1 MATQCYSQLGFRFQR
16 KLAVNFAGGD
26 ITSDAGL
33 VLVREFDQRQGLTA
47 DVIARVG
54 EVRDPRYIR
63 HSMDSLMRQRIYQI
77 VAGYEDANDADRLR
91 QDPTFEAVAGD
102 GKTQLGSQPTLSRL
116 ENDLDWSTI
125 ARLSAAGVD
134 WFCTHAFAKGKEP
147 SELVLDLDSTDD
159 PTHGTQQLALFH
171 GGFNQHMYH
180 PLCWFEAHTGLLLR
194 TRLRPGLDRSA
205 SFVVEDLQ
213 HLLPK
218 LRKRFP
224 KVTLLLRADAGM
236 ATPQVES
243 ALESENIGYVLGIG
257 VNPVFRKRVAKALAK
272 AQARSQLTDRPVHI
286 RTSFWHRARSWSHRR
301 RILVKIDVT
310 AMGTNLRFMVTNR
323 AGSAQ
328 DLIAWYDQRGT
339 AENRIKEL
347 KLDIHADRLSCHRF
361 RANALRLQLHT
372 IALLLAS
379 YFRRAVL
386 VDTELASASIETIRV
401 QLLKIGA
408 RIIRSV
414 RRIWFHLASHWPGQ
428 SLFRTCCRAIA
439 CAPA

>member
-1 MATQCYSQLGFRFQR
+1 MATQCYSQLGFKFQR
-16 KLAVNFAGGD
+16 KLTVDFAGGD
-26 ITSDAGL
+26 ISSDAGL
-33 VLVREFDQRQGLTA
+33 ILVREFDQRLRLSA
-47 DVIARVG
+47 DVISRVR

-63 HSMDSLMRQRIYQI
+63 HSMDSLIRQRIYQI

-91 QDPTFEAVAGD
+91 QDPTFEVVAGN

-116 ENDLDWSTI
+116 ENELDWSTI
-125 ARLSAAGVD
+125 ARLSAVGVD
-134 WFCTHAFAKGKEP
+134 WFCAHAFAQGKEP

-159 PTHGTQQLALFH
+159 PTHGAQQLALFH
-171 GGFNQHMYH
+171 GGYNQHMYH

-194 TRLRPGLDRSA
+194 TRLRPGRDDSA

-218 LRKRFP
+218 LRRRFP
-224 KVTLLLRADAGM
+224 KASLLLRADAGM
-236 ATPQVES
+236 ATPQVEN
-243 ALESENIGYVLGIG
+243 ALEWENIGYVLGIG
-257 VNPVFRKRVAKALAK
+257 VNPVFKKRMASLVTKAET
-272 AQARSQLTDRPVHI
+272 RYRRTHRPVQI
-286 RTSFWHRARSWSHRR
+286 RTSFWHRARTWSHRR

-310 AMGTNLRFMVTNR
+310 ALGTNLRFMVTNR
-323 AGSAQ
+323 TGSAK

-386 VDTELASASIETIRV
+386 VDTELANASMETIRV

-414 RRIWFHLASHWPGQ
+414 RRIWFHLASHWPGH

-439 CAPA
+439 RAPA